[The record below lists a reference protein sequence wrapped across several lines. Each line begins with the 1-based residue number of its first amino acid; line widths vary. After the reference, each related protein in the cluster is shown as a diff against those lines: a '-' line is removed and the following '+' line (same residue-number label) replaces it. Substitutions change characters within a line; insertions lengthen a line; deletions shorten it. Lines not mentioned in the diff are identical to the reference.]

1 MKRAAENQS
10 EYSCNTVI
18 IVQTAAVVFTSDWVG
33 RDVEVSTLWPVYS
46 MIDVFKNVT
55 GNETGI

>member
-18 IVQTAAVVFTSDWVG
+18 IVQPAAVVFTSDLEGVG
-33 RDVEVSTLWPVYS
+33 RDVEVSTV
-46 MIDVFKNVT
+46 
-55 GNETGI
+55 